1 MEYVTRAV
9 FSGLTLYMLLILLR
23 WLGGAIGFETDYG
36 RWRWI
41 ARITDPLIGALRRV
55 LPNLGPVDF
64 GPMAALLLVWIIRE
78 LIIPP
83 LIHATYS
90 GVGPG

>member
-1 MEYVTRAV
+1 MEYVVRAV

-41 ARITDPLIGALRRV
+41 AMLTDPLVDRLRRI

-64 GPMAALLLVWIIRE
+64 APMAALLLVWIIRT
-78 LIIPP
+78 LAMPP
-83 LIHATYS
+83 LIQMGY
-90 GVGPG
+90 GNGPS